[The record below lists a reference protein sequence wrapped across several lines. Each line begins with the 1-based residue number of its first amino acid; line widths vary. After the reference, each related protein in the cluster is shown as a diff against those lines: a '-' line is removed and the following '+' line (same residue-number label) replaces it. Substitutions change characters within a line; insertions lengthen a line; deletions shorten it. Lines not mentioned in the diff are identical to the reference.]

1 MYIYSGYF
9 THLKTSIFGMTTNFS
24 WTKQWYPV
32 TPISYLDSEPTSIT
46 LLGKKLV
53 IWQDKHQKWI
63 AMDDRCPHKLVQLSK
78 GNINENG
85 ELVCRHHGWCFDG
98 AGKCTNIP
106 MLSDEKAQLTAY
118 RSERS
123 QVTTYP
129 TQVRQGLLWVWL
141 DNSPTNYEDC
151 ASKQPAV
158 MLEDKFDSSSADWFV
173 SEVPVGYTV
182 SVESSFDPSHA
193 QFLHQGIAGF
203 SPERAI
209 PMEQNEVLGEMS
221 AEDGFTLKHSG
232 YNIFN
237 KGMDATRK
245 FTPPC
250 SNTTIYKYPNG
261 ISAWFQL
268 YFVPTEPGHCKY
280 ITKFVFEGMPQK
292 PKFWSKLLPKYL
304 STGLQHLSSYKLGN
318 QDLSMM
324 HSQAVNESLG
334 DNIWQKSY
342 FMPSI
347 ADVGIVT
354 FRKWLDEF
362 AGGKPEWQGA
372 NEAPFQELNDEQLY
386 DRWYRHTK
394 HCPSCQQ
401 SVILIDRVR
410 NFCQNSAITLAI
422 LGLLLIVFSLPT
434 KILLI
439 PVLLSILS
447 LICSYKLDSIRAS
460 FLSSIPNKGLPVV
473 KLY

>member
-1 MYIYSGYF
+1 M
-9 THLKTSIFGMTTNFS
+9 TNFS

-32 TPISYLDSEPTSIT
+32 TPVSYLESSHPTSII

-53 IWQDKHQKWI
+53 IWRDQDQKWI
-63 AMDDRCPHKLVQLSK
+63 AMDDTCPHKLAQLSL
-78 GNINENG
+78 GSINENG
-85 ELVCRHHGWCFDG
+85 NLMCRHHGWCFDG

-106 MLSDEKAQLTAY
+106 MLSDQKAFKTACNNV
-118 RSERS
+118 RS

-129 TQVRQGLLWVWL
+129 TQVLQGLLWVWP
-141 DNSPTNYEDC
+141 DHSSTAFEDC
-151 ASKQPAV
+151 TLKQPAV
-158 MLEDKFDSSSADWFV
+158 MPEEELNRSSSDWFM

-209 PMEQNEVLGEMS
+209 PMQNFQLFGEMS

-237 KGMDATRK
+237 QDMDATRK

-250 SNTTIYKYPNG
+250 CNTTIYEYSNG
-261 ISAWFQL
+261 KSAWFQL
-268 YFVPTEPGHCKY
+268 YFVPSKPGYCKH
-280 ITKFVFEGMPQK
+280 ISKFIFDGPPQK
-292 PKFWSKLLPKYL
+292 RNFWWELLPQYL
-304 STGLQHLSSYKLGN
+304 RTGLQHSSSYKLSN

-324 HSQAVNESLG
+324 HSQAVNESIG
-334 DNIWQKSY
+334 GNKTWQKSY
-342 FMPSI
+342 FMPSL

-362 AGGKPEWQGA
+362 AGDKNQWQGTT
-372 NEAPFQELNDEQLY
+372 NAPFQELNDEQLY
-386 DRWYRHTK
+386 DCWHRHTK
-394 HCPSCQQ
+394 HCPSCRQ
-401 SVILIDRVR
+401 SVILIDQVKD
-410 NFCQNSAITLAI
+410 FCQNFTAGLVI
-422 LGLLLIVFSLPT
+422 LGLLLIAINLPV
-434 KILLI
+434 KIVLI
-439 PVLLSILS
+439 PVLLGVLS
-447 LICSYKLDSIRAS
+447 LICSYKLESIRGR
-460 FLSSIPNKGLPVV
+460 FMSSIPQKGLPVV